1 MEIYTK
7 DVELPKRTKTA
18 KAYCQS
24 VPIVF
29 GAFGA
34 VTKNLI
40 MWVKLT
46 AESLLVGNSKDLKR
60 DPRQLRR

>member
-1 MEIYTK
+1 MWN
-7 DVELPKRTKTA
+7 
-18 KAYCQS
+18 CQS
-24 VPIVF
+24 VPVVPIVF